1 MKNKFQILILIFV
14 IISYVQCGGSTPKMI
29 AYREV
34 TPIVEVTEPPATEA
48 TFLRQVYNAF
58 TTALVLKVEEY
69 SANLL
74 GTSAVA
80 KLIHSLLFKE

>member
-1 MKNKFQILILIFV
+1 MENKFQILILIFV

-29 AYREV
+29 EI
-34 TPIVEVTEPPATEA
+34 TPTVEVTEPPATEA

-58 TTALVLKVEEY
+58 STALVLKVEEY
-69 SANLL
+69 TAKLL

-80 KLIHSLLFKE
+80 KLIHSLLFKN